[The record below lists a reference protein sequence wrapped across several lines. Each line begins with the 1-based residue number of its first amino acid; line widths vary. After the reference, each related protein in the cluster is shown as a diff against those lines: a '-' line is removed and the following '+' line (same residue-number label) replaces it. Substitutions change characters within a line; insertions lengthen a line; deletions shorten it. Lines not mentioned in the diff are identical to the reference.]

1 MERMPIWQV
10 AVRRLEMPIPRFLFL
25 FVGGASLAGLITAL
39 VIVFLTG
46 GLGEGALFQGFAGVL
61 MILVFPI
68 ICALGAIA
76 FPLLEVQRSATRI
89 EKEMHMFITRMG
101 ILSLG
106 EVGAKSIFDILKQM
120 SDYGEL
126 AAEVKRI
133 ETLVDKWHTSLPEAA
148 RIVAHQSPSPLW
160 TDFLDRMAFSIE
172 AGQPIDEFMRAEQE
186 TVAEQYTT
194 LYDTRLESVDTL
206 KEIYV
211 SLVSA
216 GLFALV
222 IAGIHLVLFEIGS
235 PDAEPIEIFSRIRFL
250 LLAGLVFTI
259 VQIGAV
265 FAFRATIPED
275 QTFARDDMDTPF
287 RINFRR
293 AFLISSGFFAVLAV
307 VMSIAVIS
315 AWDAVSDQWDKYGL
329 LVFAIPL
336 TPFLFPAFMIR
347 REESMVLRRDETYP
361 DFIRALG
368 GTAQARSAEPSA
380 TIKALRGIDLVC

>member
-1 MERMPIWQV
+1 MERMPVWQV
-10 AVRRLEMPIPRFLFL
+10 AIRRLEMPIPRFLII
-25 FVGGASLAGLITAL
+25 FVGGAGLAGLITAL
-39 VIVFLTG
+39 AIIFLTG

-68 ICALGAIA
+68 ITALAAIA
-76 FPLLEVQRSATRI
+76 FPLIEVQRSATLI

-126 AAEVKRI
+126 ASEVKRI

-194 LYDTRLESVDTL
+194 LYDTRLESVDTM

-216 GLFALV
+216 ALFALV
-222 IAGIHLVLFEIGS
+222 IAGIHLVLFEVGT
-235 PDAEPIEIFSRIRFL
+235 PDAEPIELFSRIRFL
-250 LLAGLVFTI
+250 LLYDGHRL
-259 VQIGAV
+259 
-265 FAFRATIPED
+265 D
-275 QTFARDDMDTPF
+275 
-287 RINFRR
+287 
-293 AFLISSGFFAVLAV
+293 
-307 VMSIAVIS
+307 
-315 AWDAVSDQWDKYGL
+315 
-329 LVFAIPL
+329 
-336 TPFLFPAFMIR
+336 
-347 REESMVLRRDETYP
+347 
-361 DFIRALG
+361 
-368 GTAQARSAEPSA
+368 
-380 TIKALRGIDLVC
+380 